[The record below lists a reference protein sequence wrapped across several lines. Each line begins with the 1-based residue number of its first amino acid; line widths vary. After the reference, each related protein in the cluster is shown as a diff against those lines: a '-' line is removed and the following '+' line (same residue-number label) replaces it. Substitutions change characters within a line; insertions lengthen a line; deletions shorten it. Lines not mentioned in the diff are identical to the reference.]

1 MLDIKPKKGS
11 IPVDLDVEE
20 EEEEFY
26 VTRPHTSIRR
36 YDRPLRRDALEDPD
50 SRPETPIR
58 RRRSATAPVAPPAT
72 SGRFTSKALVPPPAR
87 ERVTSPLP
95 GSGLIGKMKSL
106 RGVPLMA
113 LLLGMVVTVALILSF
128 SAIGSWWQVHQN
140 DVTYGRPRTFQI
152 DAVVGHNDSPSNP
165 SHFIFMNLNRHIVI
179 IEFPG
184 GDPSHA
190 RIYSGPTLFGNGQD
204 LTPVT
209 AEFVDVNGDGKPDM
223 IVKIQDQRLVYIN
236 DGTQFRPLQPGEQV
250 NLPSS

>member
-1 MLDIKPKKGS
+1 
-11 IPVDLDVEE
+11 
-20 EEEEFY
+20 
-26 VTRPHTSIRR
+26 
-36 YDRPLRRDALEDPD
+36 
-50 SRPETPIR
+50 
-58 RRRSATAPVAPPAT
+58 
-72 SGRFTSKALVPPPAR
+72 
-87 ERVTSPLP
+87 
-95 GSGLIGKMKSL
+95 
-106 RGVPLMA
+106 MA
-113 LLLGMVVTVALILSF
+113 LLLGMVVTVALIVSF
-128 SAIGSWWQVHQN
+128 SAIGNWWQIHQD

-209 AEFVDVNGDGKPDM
+209 AEFRDVTGDGKLDM
-223 IVKIQDQRLVYIN
+223 IVMIQDQRLVYIN
-236 DGTQFRPLQPGEQV
+236 DGTQFRPLRPGEQV